1 MNNQEVILR
10 VIKNLTDAIEVG
22 VEAKEDPDKSY
33 PYAWGY
39 GRVSMLKAIKDLS
52 ELLEDQNVTD

>member
-10 VIKNLTDAIEVG
+10 VIDNLADAIRVG
-22 VEAKEDPDKSY
+22 AEAKEDPGKSY

-39 GRVSMLKAIKDLS
+39 GKASMLKALEDLS

>member
-10 VIKNLTDAIEVG
+10 VIENLTQAIEVG
-22 VEAKEDPDKSY
+22 TEAKEDPGKSY

-39 GRVSMLKAIKDLS
+39 GKASMVKALEDLVG
-52 ELLEDQNVTD
+52 LLEDQDV

>member
-10 VIKNLTDAIEVG
+10 VIENLTDALEVG
-22 VEAKEDPDKSY
+22 IEAKEDPDRSY

-39 GRVSMLKAIKDLS
+39 GKASMLKALEDLS
-52 ELLEDQNVTD
+52 RLLEDENVTD